1 MSFFSGLFNTMYYS
15 KMKSYVYTTSEAL
28 DLKLKLLKTD
38 EENPELCEQLSRLY
52 RSFYLW
58 LDEAKILDST
68 LYIPALSPAHGPDK
82 LLRLLEGDDT
92 LWLEFLDR
100 VDEVSTAAVKEWD
113 KLHFRYY
120 LLIGPIRGQLVINSV
135 QSEISK

>member
-1 MSFFSGLFNTMYYS
+1 MRAA
-15 KMKSYVYTTSEAL
+15 V
-28 DLKLKLLKTD
+28 
-38 EENPELCEQLSRLY
+38 
-52 RSFYLW
+52 
-58 LDEAKILDST
+58 
-68 LYIPALSPAHGPDK
+68 PALPLLLPVAGCGQDPRLHPVHAGPRPDMADK

-100 VDEVSTAAVKEWD
+100 DRVDEVSTAAVKEWE

-135 QSEISK
+135 QSGK